1 MMPAARRLIA
11 GKMKIHQEQD
21 SYEQFYVERSVLS
34 KISQSGTV
42 STVWATPPGPPGGL
56 TRLEQSHT
64 LGKGF
69 FTTSR

>member
-1 MMPAARRLIA
+1 MPAARRLIA
-11 GKMKIHQEQD
+11 VKMKIHQEQD

-42 STVWATPPGPPGGL
+42 STVWATPPGGL

-69 FTTSR
+69 FMTSH